1 MSDLRLEAVHAGYGP
16 IPVLVDVDLRV
27 SQGETVGL
35 LGRNGVG
42 KTTLLRTAVG
52 MTRVTGG
59 RVLLGPRALHGHG
72 THAAGS
78 AGIHFVPEDRGIFT
92 ALSVADNLRLAEL
105 AGPSDRPTSAR
116 RVRLRDALMERFPIL
131 AERLG
136 QRAGVLSGG
145 ERQILAVSR
154 ALVAEPRFLLLDE
167 FSEGVQPSL
176 VKLLGEALRE
186 VGSAET
192 GIVLVDQDA
201 SVALKLSDRIY
212 VMEKGQI
219 VDEGPAIEFRED
231 EQRLHARLVV

>member
-1 MSDLRLEAVHAGYGP
+1 MSELCLEGVHAGYGP
-16 IPVLVDVDLRV
+16 IPVLVDVDFRV
-27 SQGETVGL
+27 AHGETVGL

-42 KTTLLRTAVG
+42 KTTLLRTLVG
-52 MTRVTGG
+52 MTRVTDG
-59 RVLLGPRALHGHG
+59 RVLLGPRALTGRG
-72 THAAGS
+72 THVAGS

-105 AGPSDRPTSAR
+105 AGRPDRPANAR
-116 RVRLRDALMERFPIL
+116 RVRLRETLIERFPIL

-176 VKLLGEALRE
+176 VHRLGEALRE
-186 VGSAET
+186 LGSQET

-201 SVALKLSDRIY
+201 SVALRLSDRIY
-212 VMEKGQI
+212 VMEKGRI
-219 VDEGPAIEFRED
+219 VDHGPAVEFRED
-231 EQRLHARLVV
+231 KQRLHARLVV